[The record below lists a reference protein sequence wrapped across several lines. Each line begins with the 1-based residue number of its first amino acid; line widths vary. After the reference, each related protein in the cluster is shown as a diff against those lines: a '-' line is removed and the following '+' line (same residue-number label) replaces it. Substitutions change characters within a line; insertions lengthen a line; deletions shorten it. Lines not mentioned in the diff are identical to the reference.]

1 MNKNTKSLKNAYC
14 AEFAIYSSSLDKHK
28 QLMNM
33 SAFQKTEGG
42 VTCRNIK
49 LKK

>member
-14 AEFAIYSSSLDKHK
+14 AEFAICRSSLDKHK

-33 SAFQKTEGG
+33 SAFQKIEGG
-42 VTCRNIK
+42 ASCRNIK